1 MNNGYAEFNEQD
13 SIAFASNPAFDA
25 STMEVWGALLNG
37 GQLFVIEHTTLID
50 PARFSAALRHG
61 NVSVLFLTTA
71 LFNQYVQMIP
81 EALGGLRVLIS
92 GGERATRQA
101 FGHCWPWRRACI
113 C

>member
-1 MNNGYAEFNEQD
+1 MNNGYADFNEQD

-37 GQLFVIEHTTLID
+37 GQLLVIEHTTLID
-50 PARFSAALRHG
+50 PMRFSAALRQC

-71 LFNQYVQMIP
+71 LFNQYVQLIP
-81 EALGGLRVLIS
+81 EALGGCACCFQAESAQTRPASANCLPRHRV
-92 GGERATRQA
+92 
-101 FGHCWPWRRACI
+101 CI